1 MPDLTYREALNGALR
16 EEMLRDPN
24 VYLIGEDIGVFEGA
38 YKVTQ
43 GLLKEFGPKRVKDAP
58 IAEEVFVGAAI
69 GSAMVGL
76 RPVVEIMT
84 INFSLVAI
92 DQVVNHAAKL
102 HYMFGG
108 QVSCPFVLRMPE
120 GGGHQ
125 LGAQHSQMLSNYYAY
140 IPGLKVVAPATPADA
155 KGLLKAAIRD
165 ENPVVFVENLGLYN
179 ARGPVPEG
187 EYLTPIGQAQVVREG
202 TDLTIVGYS
211 RATMLALAA
220 AEKLAADGISAE
232 VVDLRTLRP
241 LDIDTVVQSVAKT
254 HRALVVEEGFP
265 TYGITAEVT
274 ARVQQLAFD
283 ELDAPIGRY
292 GGVEVPAPYS
302 KVLERASLP
311 SVDGI
316 IAAARG
322 VVGK

>member
-16 EEMLRDPN
+16 EEMQRDPN
-24 VYLIGEDIGVFEGA
+24 VYLIGEDIGIFEGA

-43 GLLKEFGPKRVKDAP
+43 GLLKEFGPRRVRDAP

-84 INFSLVAI
+84 INFVLVAI
-92 DQVVNHAAKL
+92 DQIVNNAAKL

-108 QVSCPFVLRMPE
+108 QVSCPFVIRMPE
-120 GGGHQ
+120 GSGHQ
-125 LGAQHSQMLSNYYAY
+125 LGAQHSQNLTNYFAY

-155 KGLLKAAIRD
+155 KGLLKSAIRD

-179 ARGPVPEG
+179 VRGPVPEG
-187 EYLTPIGQAQVVREG
+187 ENLIPIGKAQVARQG
-202 TDLTIVGYS
+202 SDLTIVGYS
-211 RATMLALAA
+211 RATTLALAA
-220 AEKLAADGISAE
+220 AERLAGDGISVE

-241 LDIDTVVQSVAKT
+241 LDMDTVVESVAKT

-265 TYGITAEVT
+265 SYGITAEVA
-274 ARVQQLAFD
+274 ARLQEMAFD

-311 SVDGI
+311 SVEGI
-316 IAAARG
+316 IQAARG
-322 VVGK
+322 VLGK